1 MDFKAPT
8 GKLAAPGLV
17 NCACFLTKY
26 RSLWFFVTGEKNMLS
41 LFVCAA
47 IIWTPS
53 LSSRVEFMKPELVTS
68 RNSDQVTLGLILV
81 NINQTKT
88 TSDMFQERLDPL
100 VMSLAHQSTVPILL
114 LIVTDSRTL
123 EGNLDFS

>member
-1 MDFKAPT
+1 
-8 GKLAAPGLV
+8 
-17 NCACFLTKY
+17 
-26 RSLWFFVTGEKNMLS
+26 MLS

-123 EGNLDFS
+123 EGNLDFSQTFVSFHKRQSELLISTQMSSSC

>member
-1 MDFKAPT
+1 M
-8 GKLAAPGLV
+8 LV
-17 NCACFLTKY
+17 
-26 RSLWFFVTGEKNMLS
+26 

-123 EGNLDFS
+123 EGNLDFFRHSSYSIKGKVNF

>member
-1 MDFKAPT
+1 M
-8 GKLAAPGLV
+8 
-17 NCACFLTKY
+17 LT
-26 RSLWFFVTGEKNMLS
+26 

-100 VMSLAHQSTVPILL
+100 VMSLAHHSTVPILL

-123 EGNLDFS
+123 EGNLDFSQTFVSFKSELLISTQMSSSC

>member
-1 MDFKAPT
+1 MS
-8 GKLAAPGLV
+8 LV
-17 NCACFLTKY
+17 KTK
-26 RSLWFFVTGEKNMLS
+26 KNMLS

-47 IIWTPS
+47 ILWTPS
-53 LSSRVEFMKPELVTS
+53 LSSRVEFVKPELVTS
-68 RNSDQVTLGLILV
+68 KNSDQVILGLILV